1 MIRGEVTGNKTA
13 LIRFGIMDSYGRL
26 SPLEAI
32 LDTGFTGDLS
42 LPLNAI
48 HRLGLPALGQRAFT
62 LADGTRSA
70 MNAFSATV
78 FWHEIPRRV
87 VVIQSEDE
95 PLAGMGLLWGSRIS
109 FEALDGGN
117 VTIEQIISKP

>member
-1 MIRGEVTGNKTA
+1 MIRGKVTGNKTA

-42 LPLNAI
+42 LPLSAI
-48 HRLGLPALGQRAFT
+48 HRLGLSALGQRAFT

-70 MNAFSATV
+70 MNAFSASV
-78 FWHEIPRRV
+78 FWHESPRRV

-109 FEALDGGN
+109 LDALDGGN